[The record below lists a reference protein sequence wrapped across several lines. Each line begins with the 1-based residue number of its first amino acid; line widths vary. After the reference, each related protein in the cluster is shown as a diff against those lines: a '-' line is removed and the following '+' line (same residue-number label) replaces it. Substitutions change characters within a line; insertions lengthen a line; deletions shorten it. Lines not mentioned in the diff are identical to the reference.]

1 MIVADAIEPDAIEAV
16 EAAVDRVSGIEAPVD
31 VARVEALISALDPAE
46 LEQAFE
52 AEVGLGS
59 SAAASEPVEAVP
71 APAAS
76 PDEAVAAERVA
87 EAPTPGGDA
96 APSWPAS
103 APATPAAPAP
113 GAGLSVVPDL
123 TEEPYEGTGTEE

>member
-71 APAAS
+71 APATS

-87 EAPTPGGDA
+87 EARRR
-96 APSWPAS
+96 
-103 APATPAAPAP
+103 
-113 GAGLSVVPDL
+113 AGMPHRRGPRRRRPRRRLAREPD
-123 TEEPYEGTGTEE
+123 

>member
-1 MIVADAIEPDAIEAV
+1 MVP
-16 EAAVDRVSGIEAPVD
+16 AASTPPVD
-31 VARVEALISALDPAE
+31 AARVEALISALDPAE

-59 SAAASEPVEAVP
+59 SAAGPSRSRRYPP
-71 APAAS
+71 RPR

-96 APSWPAS
+96 ARRGPRRRRPRRQ
-103 APATPAAPAP
+103 
-113 GAGLSVVPDL
+113 LRLREPDAW
-123 TEEPYEGTGTEE
+123 YRI

>member
-1 MIVADAIEPDAIEAV
+1 MRSKRSRPRSTAL
-16 EAAVDRVSGIEAPVD
+16 SGIEAPVD

-103 APATPAAPAP
+103 APATP
-113 GAGLSVVPDL
+113 GLRLREPD
-123 TEEPYEGTGTEE
+123 